1 MSRRDEQLR
10 TERLRQKKQ
19 QRTRQIYMRVSVT
32 IVCVTILVALLSVS
46 LFIVKAK
53 ASSEDETI
61 KYKYYTSITVE
72 SGETLWDIAGRN
84 MCDEF
89 DSMTAYVNEVKH
101 INHIKEN
108 KIYAG
113 EDLIVPYYS
122 SEYK

>member
-1 MSRRDEQLR
+1 MRRREEQLR
-10 TERLRQKKQ
+10 IERLRHQKQ

-32 IVCVTILVALLSVS
+32 IFCVAVLVTLLSVS
-46 LFIVKAK
+46 LFIIRAK
-53 ASSEDETI
+53 ASSEEETPN
-61 KYKYYTSITVE
+61 YKYYTSITVE
-72 SGETLWDIAGRN
+72 SGETLWDIASDY

-89 DSMTAYVNEVKH
+89 DSVNAYVNEVKH